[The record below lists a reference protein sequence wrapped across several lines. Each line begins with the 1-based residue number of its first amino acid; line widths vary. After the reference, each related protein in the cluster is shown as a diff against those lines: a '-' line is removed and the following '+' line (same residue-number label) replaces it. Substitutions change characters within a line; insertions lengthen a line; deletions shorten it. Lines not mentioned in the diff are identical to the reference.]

1 MALKKLAKAEAALS
15 SVSSKSLKLRATTDL
30 KEQAK
35 VHIVAWGA
43 LRLTLFLD
51 PAIKQVGSK
60 GDSLRRALS
69 DIWAQRGDNE
79 GLLSALGEDVAKD
92 IVETMKPK
100 GGEDSSQPKKSAKR
114 ANPGKQ

>member
-43 LRLTLFLD
+43 LTLFLD

-100 GGEDSSQPKKSAKR
+100 GGEDSSQPKKRAKR

>member
-51 PAIKQVGSK
+51 PAIKQA
-60 GDSLRRALS
+60 REIPCAALCLICGHS
-69 DIWAQRGDNE
+69 VARTKACF
-79 GLLSALGEDVAKD
+79 LPLGRMWRK
-92 IVETMKPK
+92 T
-100 GGEDSSQPKKSAKR
+100 S
-114 ANPGKQ
+114 

>member
-15 SVSSKSLKLRATTDL
+15 SVSSKLEAARDHRLERAS
-30 KEQAK
+30 EGA
-35 VHIVAWGA
+35 HVAWGA

-100 GGEDSSQPKKSAKR
+100 GGEDSSQPKKRAKR